1 MVSKVLQLN
10 TIKMRGE
17 SITNLI
23 GIYSKYN
30 VILYYKQVREP
41 RPSFKIIVAVTIYGF
56 VHKIPFSY

>member
-1 MVSKVLQLN
+1 
-10 TIKMRGE
+10 MRGE